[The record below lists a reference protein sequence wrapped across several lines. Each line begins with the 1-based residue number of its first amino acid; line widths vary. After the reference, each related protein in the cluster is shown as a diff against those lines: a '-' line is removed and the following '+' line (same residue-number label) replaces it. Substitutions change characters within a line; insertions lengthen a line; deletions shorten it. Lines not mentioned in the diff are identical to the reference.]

1 MLRKISSKK
10 LNTVIIVIALLVA
23 VTIGSLYI
31 IDRFGAI
38 IEKAKENE
46 GFIESLKT
54 KIIEYK
60 AEKIIPSY
68 EYLKSITVFLTGEE
82 VIAERMRRWAGTGTV
97 VKVDENYTY
106 ILTNKHVVG
115 GGREG
120 ATIYVDNDHKKI
132 ETEIIAVH
140 PMLDLAVV
148 RVEGKLKDK
157 QVVKG
162 FSTAYPQDKL
172 YLVGHHLGRPFIYG
186 EGVFAGY
193 DGMYDLIQVPVLF
206 GNSGTGVCNKDGKL
220 IGVVFAINKVGFGV
234 DGSHGLVIDA
244 VHIKLFLDRLGLL

>member
-115 GGREG
+115 EGREG

-132 ETEIIAVH
+132 ETEIVAVH

-193 DGMYDLIQVPVLF
+193 DGIYDLIQVPVLF
-206 GNSGTGVCNKDGKL
+206 GNSGTGVCNKDGEL
-220 IGVVFAINKVGFGV
+220 IGVVFAVNSAGFGV
-234 DGSHGLVIDA
+234 DSAHGLVIDSID
-244 VHIKLFLDRLGLL
+244 IKLFLNRLGLL

>member
-1 MLRKISSKK
+1 
-10 LNTVIIVIALLVA
+10 
-23 VTIGSLYI
+23 
-31 IDRFGAI
+31 
-38 IEKAKENE
+38 
-46 GFIESLKT
+46 
-54 KIIEYK
+54 
-60 AEKIIPSY
+60 
-68 EYLKSITVFLTGEE
+68 
-82 VIAERMRRWAGTGTV
+82 MRRWAGTGTV

-115 GGREG
+115 EGREG

-132 ETEIIAVH
+132 ETEIVAVH

-193 DGMYDLIQVPVLF
+193 DGIYDLIQVPVLF
-206 GNSGTGVCNKDGKL
+206 GNSGTGVCNKDGEL
-220 IGVVFAINKVGFGV
+220 IGVVFAGNSAGFGV
-234 DGSHGLVIDA
+234 DSAHGLVIDSID
-244 VHIKLFLDRLGLL
+244 IKLFLNRLGLL